1 VAIAH
6 DHSNNKS
13 DAHAP
18 PSEVRQRTHLALELV
33 MVTTATSSAPLIEK
47 HTIGYVPPEDR
58 HGKVRDLFTLWFGGN
73 IAPLPIVTGALAVQ
87 LFGLNLVWGIIAILV
102 GHLVGGVLMA
112 LHSAQGPQMGIP
124 QMIQSRAQ
132 FGSLGAL
139 LVVVIAGVMY
149 IGFFASNIVLAGK
162 SLHGVVDVIPVPV
175 GIVIGA
181 IGSGI
186 IGIIGYRFIHVL
198 NRIGTWVLGA
208 GIVLGF
214 GYIFTHVQTAD
225 FLTRGNFNISGW
237 LATVSLAALWQI
249 AFAPYVSDYSRYL
262 PADVPVAST
271 FWTTYL
277 GTVLGSS
284 LSFIFGAVAV
294 LATPVGMD
302 TMDAVKLATG
312 SIGPLM
318 LLLFLLSVISH
329 NALNLYGA
337 VLSLITLVQTFAYR
351 WIPTAK
357 ARAVISVLVLAACSI
372 AAVFASKDFIGHF
385 VDMVLVLLV
394 VLVPWTAINLI
405 DFYAIHKGKYDIG
418 SIFRV
423 DGGIYGRYNPQAL
436 LAYAVGI
443 VVQIPFMNTPL
454 YVGPISAHINGADL
468 SWLVG
473 LVVTSPLYFW
483 LASRDS
489 AYKRRLEGGKLV
501 GGV

>member
-1 VAIAH
+1 
-6 DHSNNKS
+6 
-13 DAHAP
+13 
-18 PSEVRQRTHLALELV
+18 
-33 MVTTATSSAPLIEK
+33 MTSAANSAPLIEK
-47 HTIGYVPPEDR
+47 HTIGYVPPQDR

-73 IAPLPIVTGALAVQ
+73 IAPLPIVTGALGVQ
-87 LFGLNLVWGIIAILV
+87 LFHLNLVWGVVAILV
-102 GHLVGGVLMA
+102 GHLLGGVLMA

-162 SLHGVVDVIPVPV
+162 SLHGVVETVPVSV

-181 IGSGI
+181 LGSGI

-198 NRIGTWVLGA
+198 NRIGTWVLGV
-208 GIVLGF
+208 GIVVGF
-214 GYIFTHVQTAD
+214 GYIFSHVQSDD
-225 FLTRGNFNISGW
+225 FLTRGGFNLAGW

-262 PADVPVAST
+262 PADVKVSST

-277 GTVLGSS
+277 GSALGSS

-294 LATPVGMD
+294 LAIPAGMD

-312 SIGPLM
+312 TLGPLM
-318 LLLFLLSVISH
+318 LVLFLLSVISH

-337 VLSLITLVQTFAYR
+337 VLSIITLVQTFAYR

-357 ARAVISVLVLAACSI
+357 SRAVLSLVVLAACCVV
-372 AAVFASKDFIGHF
+372 AVFASADFIGHF

-405 DFYAIHKGKYDIG
+405 DFYVIHKGDYDID
-418 SIFRV
+418 SIFKV

-436 LAYAVGI
+436 IAYAVGI

-454 YVGPISAHINGADL
+454 YVGPVSAHINGADL

-473 LVVTSPLYFW
+473 LAITSPLYWW

-489 AYKRRLEGGKLV
+489 AYRRRQMGAKLAA
-501 GGV
+501 GV

>member
-1 VAIAH
+1 
-6 DHSNNKS
+6 
-13 DAHAP
+13 
-18 PSEVRQRTHLALELV
+18 
-33 MVTTATSSAPLIEK
+33 MTSAANSAPLIEK
-47 HTIGYVPPEDR
+47 HTIGYVPPQDR

-73 IAPLPIVTGALAVQ
+73 IAPLPIVTGALGVQ
-87 LFGLNLVWGIIAILV
+87 LFHLNLVWGIVAILV

-162 SLHGVVDVIPVPV
+162 SLHGVVDSVPVPV

-181 IGSGI
+181 LGSGI

-198 NRIGTWVLGA
+198 NRIGTWVLGI
-208 GIVLGF
+208 GIVVGF
-214 GYIFTHVQTAD
+214 GYIFSHVQSDD
-225 FLTRGNFNISGW
+225 FLTRGGFNLAGW

-262 PADVPVAST
+262 PADVKVSST

-277 GTVLGSS
+277 GSALGSS

-294 LATPVGMD
+294 LAIPAGMD

-312 SIGPLM
+312 TLGPLM
-318 LLLFLLSVISH
+318 LVLFLLSVISH

-337 VLSLITLVQTFAYR
+337 VLSIITLVQTFAYR

-357 ARAVISVLVLAACSI
+357 SRAVLSLIVLAACCVV
-372 AAVFASKDFIGHF
+372 AVFASADFIGHF

-405 DFYAIHKGKYDIG
+405 DFYVIHKGDYDID
-418 SIFRV
+418 SIFKV

-436 LAYAVGI
+436 IAYAVGI
-443 VVQIPFMNTPL
+443 AVQIPFMNTPL
-454 YVGPISAHINGADL
+454 YVGPVSVHINGADL

-473 LVVTSPLYFW
+473 LAITSPLYWW
-483 LASRDS
+483 LATRDS
-489 AYKRRLEGGKLV
+489 AYRRRQVSAKLAA
-501 GGV
+501 GV

>member
-1 VAIAH
+1 
-6 DHSNNKS
+6 
-13 DAHAP
+13 
-18 PSEVRQRTHLALELV
+18 
-33 MVTTATSSAPLIEK
+33 MTSAANSAPLIEK
-47 HTIGYVPPEDR
+47 HTIGYVPPQDR

-73 IAPLPIVTGALAVQ
+73 IAPLPIVTGALGVQ
-87 LFGLNLVWGIIAILV
+87 LFHLNLVWGIVAILV

-162 SLHGVVDVIPVPV
+162 SLHGVVDSVPVPV

-181 IGSGI
+181 LGSGI

-198 NRIGTWVLGA
+198 NRIGTWVLGI
-208 GIVLGF
+208 GIVVGF
-214 GYIFTHVQTAD
+214 GYIFSHVQSDD
-225 FLTRGNFNISGW
+225 FLTRGGFNLAGW

-262 PADVPVAST
+262 PADVKVSST

-277 GTVLGSS
+277 GSALGSS

-294 LATPVGMD
+294 LAIPAGMD

-312 SIGPLM
+312 TLGPLM
-318 LLLFLLSVISH
+318 LVLFLLSVISH

-337 VLSLITLVQTFAYR
+337 VLSIITLVQTFAYR

-357 ARAVISVLVLAACSI
+357 SRAVLSLIVLAACCVV
-372 AAVFASKDFIGHF
+372 AVFASADFIGHF

-405 DFYAIHKGKYDIG
+405 DFYVIHKGDYDID
-418 SIFRV
+418 SIFKV

-436 LAYAVGI
+436 IAYAVGI
-443 VVQIPFMNTPL
+443 AVQIPFMNTPL
-454 YVGPISAHINGADL
+454 YVGPVSAHINGADL

-473 LVVTSPLYFW
+473 LAITSPLYWW

-489 AYKRRLEGGKLV
+489 EYRRRQVSAKLAA
-501 GGV
+501 GV

>member
-1 VAIAH
+1 
-6 DHSNNKS
+6 
-13 DAHAP
+13 
-18 PSEVRQRTHLALELV
+18 
-33 MVTTATSSAPLIEK
+33 MTSAANSAPLIEK
-47 HTIGYVPPEDR
+47 HTIGYVPPQDR

-73 IAPLPIVTGALAVQ
+73 IAPLPIVTGALGVQ
-87 LFGLNLVWGIIAILV
+87 LFHLNLVWGIVAILV

-132 FGSLGAL
+132 FGTLGAL

-162 SLHGVVDVIPVPV
+162 SLHGVVDSVPVPV

-181 IGSGI
+181 LGSGI

-198 NRIGTWVLGA
+198 NRIGTWVLGI
-208 GIVLGF
+208 GIVVGF
-214 GYIFTHVQTAD
+214 GYIFTHVQSDD
-225 FLTRGNFNISGW
+225 FLTRGGFNLAGW

-262 PADVPVAST
+262 PADVKVSST

-277 GTVLGSS
+277 GSALGSS

-294 LATPVGMD
+294 LAIPAGMD

-312 SIGPLM
+312 TLGPIM
-318 LLLFLLSVISH
+318 LVLFLLSVISH

-337 VLSLITLVQTFAYR
+337 VLSIITLVQTFAYR

-357 ARAVISVLVLAACSI
+357 SRAVLSLIVLSACCVV
-372 AAVFASKDFIGHF
+372 AVFASADFIGHF

-405 DFYAIHKGKYDIG
+405 DFYAIHKGDYDIQ
-418 SIFRV
+418 SIFQV

-436 LAYAVGI
+436 IAYAVGI

-454 YVGPISAHINGADL
+454 YVGPISEHINGADL

-473 LVVTSPLYFW
+473 LAITSPLYWW

-489 AYKRRLEGGKLV
+489 AYRRRQMSAKLAM
-501 GGV
+501 GH

>member
-1 VAIAH
+1 
-6 DHSNNKS
+6 
-13 DAHAP
+13 
-18 PSEVRQRTHLALELV
+18 
-33 MVTTATSSAPLIEK
+33 MTSAANSAPLIEK

-73 IAPLPIVTGALAVQ
+73 IAPLPIVTGALGVQ
-87 LFGLNLVWGIIAILV
+87 LFHLNLVWGIVAILV

-132 FGSLGAL
+132 FGTLGAL

-162 SLHGVVDVIPVPV
+162 SLHGVVEAVPVSV

-181 IGSGI
+181 LGSGI

-198 NRIGTWVLGA
+198 NRIGTWVLGI
-208 GIVLGF
+208 GIVVGF
-214 GYIFTHVQTAD
+214 GYIFSHVQSDD
-225 FLTRGNFNISGW
+225 FLTRGGFNLAGW

-262 PADVPVAST
+262 PADVKVSST

-277 GTVLGSS
+277 GAALGSS

-294 LATPVGMD
+294 LAIPAGVD

-312 SIGPLM
+312 SLGPVM
-318 LLLFLLSVISH
+318 LVLFLLSVISH

-337 VLSLITLVQTFAYR
+337 VLSIITLVQTFAYR

-357 ARAVISVLVLAACSI
+357 SRAVLSLIVLAACCVV
-372 AAVFASKDFIGHF
+372 AVFASADFIGHF

-405 DFYAIHKGKYDIG
+405 DFYVIHKGDYDIQ
-418 SIFRV
+418 SIFKV

-436 LAYAVGI
+436 IAYAVGI

-454 YVGPISAHINGADL
+454 YVGPISEHINGADL

-473 LVVTSPLYFW
+473 LAVTSPLYGW

-489 AYKRRLEGGKLV
+489 AYRRRQMGAKLAM
-501 GGV
+501 GH

>member
-1 VAIAH
+1 
-6 DHSNNKS
+6 
-13 DAHAP
+13 
-18 PSEVRQRTHLALELV
+18 
-33 MVTTATSSAPLIEK
+33 MVDS
-47 HTIGYVPPEDR
+47 V
-58 HGKVRDLFTLWFGGN
+58 
-73 IAPLPIVTGALAVQ
+73 
-87 LFGLNLVWGIIAILV
+87 
-102 GHLVGGVLMA
+102 
-112 LHSAQGPQMGIP
+112 
-124 QMIQSRAQ
+124 
-132 FGSLGAL
+132 
-139 LVVVIAGVMY
+139 
-149 IGFFASNIVLAGK
+149 
-162 SLHGVVDVIPVPV
+162 PVPV

-214 GYIFTHVQTAD
+214 GYIFTHVQTTD
-225 FLTRGNFNISGW
+225 FLTRGEFNISGW

-271 FWTTYL
+271 FWATYM
-277 GTVLGSS
+277 GSVLGSS

-312 SIGPLM
+312 AIGPLM
-318 LLLFLLSVISH
+318 LVLFLLSVISH

-337 VLSLITLVQTFAYR
+337 VLSLITLIQTFAYR

-357 ARAVISVLVLAACSI
+357 SRALISTVVLAACAI

-405 DFYAIHKGKYDIG
+405 DFYAIHKGKYDIA

-436 LAYAVGI
+436 LAYAIGI
-443 VVQIPFMNTPL
+443 AVQIPFMNTPL
-454 YVGPISAHINGADL
+454 YVGPISAHLDGADL
-468 SWLVG
+468 SWIVG
-473 LVVTSPLYFW
+473 LLVTSPLYYW

-489 AYKRRLEGGKLV
+489 AYKSRMNESKLV
-501 GGV
+501 GSV

>member
-1 VAIAH
+1 
-6 DHSNNKS
+6 
-13 DAHAP
+13 
-18 PSEVRQRTHLALELV
+18 
-33 MVTTATSSAPLIEK
+33 MTSAANSAPLIEK
-47 HTIGYVPPEDR
+47 HTIGYVPPQDR

-73 IAPLPIVTGALAVQ
+73 IAPLPIVTGALGVQ
-87 LFGLNLVWGIIAILV
+87 LFHLNLIWGIVAILV

-132 FGSLGAL
+132 FGTLGAL

-162 SLHGVVDVIPVPV
+162 SLHGVVDTVPVPV

-181 IGSGI
+181 LGSGI

-198 NRIGTWVLGA
+198 NRIGTWVLGI
-208 GIVLGF
+208 GIVVGF
-214 GYIFTHVQTAD
+214 GYIFTHVQSDD
-225 FLTRGNFNISGW
+225 FLTRGSFNLAGW

-262 PADVPVAST
+262 PADVKVSST

-277 GTVLGSS
+277 GSALGSS

-294 LATPVGMD
+294 LAIPAGMD

-312 SIGPLM
+312 TLGPIM
-318 LLLFLLSVISH
+318 LVLFLLSVISH

-337 VLSLITLVQTFAYR
+337 VLSIITLVQTFAYR

-357 ARAVISVLVLAACSI
+357 SRAVLSLIVLSACCVV
-372 AAVFASKDFIGHF
+372 AVFASADFIGHF

-405 DFYAIHKGKYDIG
+405 DFYVIHKGDYDIQ
-418 SIFRV
+418 SIFQV

-436 LAYAVGI
+436 IAYAVGI
-443 VVQIPFMNTPL
+443 VVQIPFINTPL
-454 YVGPISAHINGADL
+454 YVGPISEHINGADL

-473 LVVTSPLYFW
+473 LAITSPLYWW

-489 AYKRRLEGGKLV
+489 AYRRRQASAKLAM
-501 GGV
+501 GH

>member
-1 VAIAH
+1 
-6 DHSNNKS
+6 
-13 DAHAP
+13 
-18 PSEVRQRTHLALELV
+18 
-33 MVTTATSSAPLIEK
+33 MTSAANSAPLIEK
-47 HTIGYVPPEDR
+47 HTIGYVPPQDR

-73 IAPLPIVTGALAVQ
+73 IAPLPIVTGALGVQ
-87 LFGLNLVWGIIAILV
+87 LFHLNLIWGIVAILV

-162 SLHGVVDVIPVPV
+162 SLHGVVDAVPVSV

-181 IGSGI
+181 LGSGI

-198 NRIGTWVLGA
+198 NRIGTWVLGI
-208 GIVLGF
+208 GIVVGF
-214 GYIFTHVQTAD
+214 GYIFSHVQSDD
-225 FLTRGNFNISGW
+225 FLTRGGFNLAGW

-262 PADVPVAST
+262 PADVKVSST

-277 GTVLGSS
+277 GSALGSS

-294 LATPVGMD
+294 LAIPAGMD

-312 SIGPLM
+312 TLGPIM
-318 LLLFLLSVISH
+318 LVLFLLSVFSH
-329 NALNLYGA
+329 NALYLYGA
-337 VLSLITLVQTFAYR
+337 VLSIITLVQTFAHR
-351 WIPTAK
+351 WIPTARS
-357 ARAVISVLVLAACSI
+357 RAVLSLVVLTACCVV
-372 AAVFASKDFIGHF
+372 AVFASADFIGHF

-405 DFYAIHKGKYDIG
+405 DFYAIHKGDYDIQ
-418 SIFRV
+418 SIFQV

-436 LAYAVGI
+436 IAYAVGI

-454 YVGPISAHINGADL
+454 YVGPISEHINGADL

-473 LVVTSPLYFW
+473 LAVTSPLYWW

-489 AYKRRLEGGKLV
+489 AYRRRQMSAKVAMGH
-501 GGV
+501 

>member
-1 VAIAH
+1 
-6 DHSNNKS
+6 
-13 DAHAP
+13 
-18 PSEVRQRTHLALELV
+18 
-33 MVTTATSSAPLIEK
+33 MTSAANSAPLIEK

-73 IAPLPIVTGALAVQ
+73 IAPLPIVTGALGVQ
-87 LFGLNLVWGIIAILV
+87 LFHLNLVWGIIAILV

-132 FGSLGAL
+132 FGTLGAL

-162 SLHGVVDVIPVPV
+162 SLHGVVGAVPVPV

-181 IGSGI
+181 LGSGI

-198 NRIGTWVLGA
+198 NRIGTWVLGI
-208 GIVLGF
+208 GIVVGF
-214 GYIFTHVQTAD
+214 GYIFTHVQSDD
-225 FLTRGNFNISGW
+225 FLTRGGFNLAGW

-262 PADVPVAST
+262 PADVKVSST

-277 GTVLGSS
+277 GSALGSS

-294 LATPVGMD
+294 LAIPAGMD

-312 SIGPLM
+312 TLGPIM
-318 LLLFLLSVISH
+318 LVLFLLSVISH

-337 VLSLITLVQTFAYR
+337 VLSIITLVQTFAYR

-357 ARAVISVLVLAACSI
+357 SRAVLSLIVLSACCVV
-372 AAVFASKDFIGHF
+372 AVFASADFIGHF

-405 DFYAIHKGKYDIG
+405 DFYAIHKGDYDIQ
-418 SIFRV
+418 SIFQV

-436 LAYAVGI
+436 IAYAVGI

-454 YVGPISAHINGADL
+454 YVGPISEHINGADL

-473 LVVTSPLYFW
+473 LAVTSPLYWW

-489 AYKRRLEGGKLV
+489 AYRRRQISAKLAM
-501 GGV
+501 GH

>member
-1 VAIAH
+1 
-6 DHSNNKS
+6 
-13 DAHAP
+13 
-18 PSEVRQRTHLALELV
+18 
-33 MVTTATSSAPLIEK
+33 MTSAANTAPLIEK
-47 HTIGYVPPEDR
+47 HTIGYVPPQDR

-73 IAPLPIVTGALAVQ
+73 IAPLPIVTGALGVQ
-87 LFGLNLVWGIIAILV
+87 LFHLNLLWGIVAILV
-102 GHLVGGVLMA
+102 GHLLGGVLMA

-162 SLHGVVDVIPVPV
+162 SLHGVVDSVPVPV

-181 IGSGI
+181 LGSGI

-198 NRIGTWVLGA
+198 NRIGTWVLGI
-208 GIVLGF
+208 GIVVGF
-214 GYIFTHVQTAD
+214 GYIFSHVQSDD
-225 FLTRGNFNISGW
+225 FLTRGGFNLAGW

-262 PADVPVAST
+262 PADVKVSST

-277 GTVLGSS
+277 GSALGSS

-294 LATPVGMD
+294 LAIPAGMD

-312 SIGPLM
+312 TLGPIM
-318 LLLFLLSVISH
+318 LVLFLLSVISH

-337 VLSLITLVQTFAYR
+337 VLSIITLVQTFAYR

-357 ARAVISVLVLAACSI
+357 SRAVLSLIVLAACCVV
-372 AAVFASKDFIGHF
+372 AVFASADFIGHF

-405 DFYAIHKGKYDIG
+405 DFYVIHKGDYDIQ
-418 SIFRV
+418 SIFKV

-436 LAYAVGI
+436 IAYAVGI

-454 YVGPISAHINGADL
+454 YVGPISEHINGADL

-473 LVVTSPLYFW
+473 LAITSPLYWW

-489 AYKRRLEGGKLV
+489 AYRRRQMSAKLAM
-501 GGV
+501 GH

>member
-1 VAIAH
+1 M
-6 DHSNNKS
+6 S
-13 DAHAP
+13 
-18 PSEVRQRTHLALELV
+18 
-33 MVTTATSSAPLIEK
+33 TTASSAPLIEK

-58 HGKVRDLFTLWFGGN
+58 HGKVKDLFTLWFGGN
-73 IAPLPIVTGALAVQ
+73 IAPLPIVTGALGVQ
-87 LFGLNLVWGIIAILV
+87 LFHLNLVWGVVAIIV

-162 SLHGVVDVIPVPV
+162 SLHGVVESVPVSV
-175 GIVIGA
+175 GIVLGGL
-181 IGSGI
+181 GSGI

-198 NRIGTWVLGA
+198 NRIGTWVLGL

-214 GYIFTHVQTAD
+214 GYILTHVQTDD
-225 FLTRGNFNISGW
+225 FLTRGSFNISGW

-262 PADVPVAST
+262 PKDVKVSST
-271 FWTTYL
+271 FWATY
-277 GTVLGSS
+277 LGSS
-284 LSFIFGAVAV
+284 LGSILSFVFGAVAV

-312 SIGPLM
+312 AIGPLM
-318 LLLFLLSVISH
+318 LVLFLLSVISH

-337 VLSLITLVQTFAYR
+337 VLSVITLLQTFAHR
-351 WIPTAK
+351 WIPTASS
-357 ARAVISVLVLAACSI
+357 RAVLSLIILAGCCV
-372 AAVFASKDFIGHF
+372 AAIGASADFIGHF
-385 VDMVLVLLV
+385 VDLVLALLV

-405 DFYAIHKGKYDIG
+405 DFYAIHKGEYDIA

-423 DGGIYGRYNPQAL
+423 DGGIYGRFNPQAL
-436 LAYAVGI
+436 LAYAIGI
-443 VVQIPFMNTPL
+443 VVQIPFMNTPI
-454 YVGPISAHINGADL
+454 YTGPVAVHIDGADL

-473 LVVTSPLYFW
+473 LVVTTPLYYW
-483 LASRDS
+483 LANRDT
-489 AYKRRLEGGKLV
+489 AYRRRQNMAGLMPTNS
-501 GGV
+501 

>member
-1 VAIAH
+1 MIA
-6 DHSNNKS
+6 SNKKAS
-13 DAHAP
+13 PFADAHP
-18 PSEVRQRTHLALELV
+18 GTFEVPILALESV
-33 MVTTATSSAPLIEK
+33 MTSAATSAPLIEK

-58 HGKVRDLFTLWFGGN
+58 HGKVKDLFTLWFGGN
-73 IAPLPIVTGALAVQ
+73 IAPLPIVTGALGVQ
-87 LFGLNLVWGIIAILV
+87 LFHLNLIWGIVAILV

-132 FGSLGAL
+132 FGTLGAL

-162 SLHGVVDVIPVPV
+162 SLHGVVDSVPVPV

-181 IGSGI
+181 LGSGI

-198 NRIGTWVLGA
+198 NRIGTWVLGI
-208 GIVLGF
+208 GIVVGF
-214 GYIFTHVQTAD
+214 GYIFTHVQSDD

-262 PADVPVAST
+262 PADVKVSST

-277 GTVLGSS
+277 GSALGSS

-294 LATPVGMD
+294 LAIPAGMD

-312 SIGPLM
+312 AIGPLM
-318 LLLFLLSVISH
+318 LVLFLLSVISH

-337 VLSLITLVQTFAYR
+337 VLSIITLVQTFAYR

-357 ARAVISVLVLAACSI
+357 TRAVLSLIVLAACSVV
-372 AAVFASKDFIGHF
+372 AVFASSDFIGHF

-405 DFYAIHKGKYDIG
+405 DFYAIHKGEYDIQ
-418 SIFRV
+418 SIFKV

-436 LAYAVGI
+436 IAYAVGI

-454 YVGPISAHINGADL
+454 YVGPVSEHINGADL

-473 LVVTSPLYFW
+473 LAVTTPLYWW

-489 AYKRRLEGGKLV
+489 VYRRRQMGAKLAA
-501 GGV
+501 GH

>member
-1 VAIAH
+1 
-6 DHSNNKS
+6 
-13 DAHAP
+13 
-18 PSEVRQRTHLALELV
+18 
-33 MVTTATSSAPLIEK
+33 MTSAANSAPLIEK
-47 HTIGYVPPEDR
+47 HTIGYVPPQDR

-73 IAPLPIVTGALAVQ
+73 IAPLPIVTGALGVQ
-87 LFGLNLVWGIIAILV
+87 LFHLNLIWGIVAILV

-132 FGSLGAL
+132 FGTLGAL

-162 SLHGVVDVIPVPV
+162 SLHGVVDTVPVPV

-181 IGSGI
+181 LGSGI

-198 NRIGTWVLGA
+198 NRIGTWVLGI
-208 GIVLGF
+208 GIVVGF
-214 GYIFTHVQTAD
+214 GYIFTHVQSDD
-225 FLTRGNFNISGW
+225 FLTRGSFNLAGW

-262 PADVPVAST
+262 PADVKVSST

-277 GTVLGSS
+277 GSALGSS

-294 LATPVGMD
+294 LAIPAGMD

-312 SIGPLM
+312 TLGPIM
-318 LLLFLLSVISH
+318 LVLFLLSVISH

-337 VLSLITLVQTFAYR
+337 VLSIITLVQTFAYR

-357 ARAVISVLVLAACSI
+357 SRAVLSLIVLSACCVV
-372 AAVFASKDFIGHF
+372 AVFASADFIGHF

-405 DFYAIHKGKYDIG
+405 DFYAIHKGDYDIQ
-418 SIFRV
+418 SIFQV

-454 YVGPISAHINGADL
+454 YVGPISEHINGADL

-473 LVVTSPLYFW
+473 LAVTSPLYWW

-489 AYKRRLEGGKLV
+489 AYRRRQLGAKLAM
-501 GGV
+501 GH

>member
-1 VAIAH
+1 
-6 DHSNNKS
+6 
-13 DAHAP
+13 
-18 PSEVRQRTHLALELV
+18 
-33 MVTTATSSAPLIEK
+33 MTSAANSAPLIEK
-47 HTIGYVPPEDR
+47 HTIGYVPPQDR

-73 IAPLPIVTGALAVQ
+73 IAPLPIVTGALGVQ
-87 LFGLNLVWGIIAILV
+87 LFHLNLVWGIVAILV
-102 GHLVGGVLMA
+102 GHLLGGVLMA

-162 SLHGVVDVIPVPV
+162 SLHGVVDSVPVPV

-181 IGSGI
+181 LGSGI

-198 NRIGTWVLGA
+198 NRIGTWVLGI
-208 GIVLGF
+208 GIVVGF
-214 GYIFTHVQTAD
+214 GYIFSHVQSDD
-225 FLTRGNFNISGW
+225 FLTRGGFNLTGW

-262 PADVPVAST
+262 PADVKVSST

-277 GTVLGSS
+277 GSALGSS

-294 LATPVGMD
+294 LAIPAGMD

-312 SIGPLM
+312 TLGPVM
-318 LLLFLLSVISH
+318 LVLFLLSVISH

-337 VLSLITLVQTFAYR
+337 VLSIITLVQTFAYR

-357 ARAVISVLVLAACSI
+357 SRAVLSLIVLSACCVV
-372 AAVFASKDFIGHF
+372 AVFASADFIGHF

-405 DFYAIHKGKYDIG
+405 DFYAIHKGDYDIQ
-418 SIFRV
+418 SIFQV

-454 YVGPISAHINGADL
+454 YVGPISEHINGADL

-473 LVVTSPLYFW
+473 LAVTSPLYWW

-489 AYKRRLEGGKLV
+489 AYRRRQLSAKLAM
-501 GGV
+501 GH

>member
-1 VAIAH
+1 
-6 DHSNNKS
+6 
-13 DAHAP
+13 
-18 PSEVRQRTHLALELV
+18 
-33 MVTTATSSAPLIEK
+33 MTSAANSAPLIEK
-47 HTIGYVPPEDR
+47 HTIGYVPPQDR

-73 IAPLPIVTGALAVQ
+73 IAPLPIVTGALGVQ
-87 LFGLNLVWGIIAILV
+87 LFHLNLVWGIVAILV
-102 GHLVGGVLMA
+102 GHLLGGVLMA

-162 SLHGVVDVIPVPV
+162 SLHGVVDSVPVPV

-181 IGSGI
+181 LGSGI

-198 NRIGTWVLGA
+198 NRIGTWVLGI
-208 GIVLGF
+208 GIVVGF
-214 GYIFTHVQTAD
+214 GYIFSHVQSDD
-225 FLTRGNFNISGW
+225 FLTRGGFNLAGW

-262 PADVPVAST
+262 PADVKVSST

-277 GTVLGSS
+277 GSALGSS

-294 LATPVGMD
+294 LAIPAGMD

-312 SIGPLM
+312 TLGPLM
-318 LLLFLLSVISH
+318 LVLFLLSVISH

-337 VLSLITLVQTFAYR
+337 VLSIITLVQTFAYR

-357 ARAVISVLVLAACSI
+357 SRAVLSLIVLAACCVV
-372 AAVFASKDFIGHF
+372 AVFASADFIGHF

-405 DFYAIHKGKYDIG
+405 DFYVIHKGDYDID
-418 SIFRV
+418 SIFKV

-436 LAYAVGI
+436 IAYAVGI
-443 VVQIPFMNTPL
+443 AVQIPFMNTPL
-454 YVGPISAHINGADL
+454 YVGPVSVHINGADL

-473 LVVTSPLYFW
+473 LAITSPLYWW

-489 AYKRRLEGGKLV
+489 AYRRRQMSAKMAAA
-501 GGV
+501 

>member
-1 VAIAH
+1 
-6 DHSNNKS
+6 
-13 DAHAP
+13 
-18 PSEVRQRTHLALELV
+18 
-33 MVTTATSSAPLIEK
+33 MTSAANSAPLIEK
-47 HTIGYVPPEDR
+47 HTIGYVPPQDR

-73 IAPLPIVTGALAVQ
+73 IAPLPIVTGALGVQ
-87 LFGLNLVWGIIAILV
+87 LFHLNLVWGIVAILV

-162 SLHGVVDVIPVPV
+162 SLHGVVDSVPVPV

-181 IGSGI
+181 LGSGI

-198 NRIGTWVLGA
+198 NRIGTWVLGI
-208 GIVLGF
+208 GIVVGF
-214 GYIFTHVQTAD
+214 GYIFSHVQSDD
-225 FLTRGNFNISGW
+225 FLTRGGFNLAGW

-262 PADVPVAST
+262 PADVKVSST

-277 GTVLGSS
+277 GSALGSS

-294 LATPVGMD
+294 LAIPAGMD

-312 SIGPLM
+312 NLGPLM
-318 LLLFLLSVISH
+318 LVLFLLSVISH

-337 VLSLITLVQTFAYR
+337 VLSIITLVQTFAYR

-357 ARAVISVLVLAACSI
+357 SRAVLSLIVLAACCVV
-372 AAVFASKDFIGHF
+372 AVFASADFIGHF

-405 DFYAIHKGKYDIG
+405 DFYVIHKGDYDID
-418 SIFRV
+418 SIFKV
-423 DGGIYGRYNPQAL
+423 DGGIYGRCNPQAL
-436 LAYAVGI
+436 IAYAVGI
-443 VVQIPFMNTPL
+443 AVQIPFMNTPL
-454 YVGPISAHINGADL
+454 YVGPVSVHINGADL

-473 LVVTSPLYFW
+473 LAITSPLYWW
-483 LASRDS
+483 LATRDS
-489 AYKRRLEGGKLV
+489 AYRRRQVSAKLAA
-501 GGV
+501 GV

>member
-1 VAIAH
+1 
-6 DHSNNKS
+6 
-13 DAHAP
+13 
-18 PSEVRQRTHLALELV
+18 
-33 MVTTATSSAPLIEK
+33 MTSAANSAPLIEK
-47 HTIGYVPPEDR
+47 HTIGYVPPQDR

-73 IAPLPIVTGALAVQ
+73 IAPLPIVTGALGVQ
-87 LFGLNLVWGIIAILV
+87 LFHLNLVWGIVAILV
-102 GHLVGGVLMA
+102 GHLLGGVLMA

-162 SLHGVVDVIPVPV
+162 SLHGVVETVPVSV

-181 IGSGI
+181 LGSGI

-198 NRIGTWVLGA
+198 NRIGTWVLGV
-208 GIVLGF
+208 GIVVGF
-214 GYIFTHVQTAD
+214 GYIFSHVQSDD
-225 FLTRGNFNISGW
+225 FLTRGGFNLAGW

-262 PADVPVAST
+262 PADVKVSST

-277 GTVLGSS
+277 GSALGSS

-294 LATPVGMD
+294 LAIPAGMD
-302 TMDAVKLATG
+302 TMDTVKLATG
-312 SIGPLM
+312 TLGPLM
-318 LLLFLLSVISH
+318 LVLFLLSVISH

-337 VLSLITLVQTFAYR
+337 VLSIITLVQTFAYR

-357 ARAVISVLVLAACSI
+357 SRAVLSLIVLAACCVV
-372 AAVFASKDFIGHF
+372 AVFASADFIGHF

-405 DFYAIHKGKYDIG
+405 DFYVIHKGDYDID
-418 SIFRV
+418 SIFKV

-436 LAYAVGI
+436 IAYAVGI

-454 YVGPISAHINGADL
+454 YVGPVSEHINGADL

-473 LVVTSPLYFW
+473 LAITSPLYWW

-489 AYKRRLEGGKLV
+489 AYRRRQMGAKLAA
-501 GGV
+501 GV

>member
-1 VAIAH
+1 MTRA
-6 DHSNNKS
+6 
-13 DAHAP
+13 
-18 PSEVRQRTHLALELV
+18 
-33 MVTTATSSAPLIEK
+33 ATSAPLIEK
-47 HTIGYVPPEDR
+47 HTIGYVPPQDR

-73 IAPLPIVTGALAVQ
+73 IAPLPIVTGALGVQ
-87 LFGLNLVWGIIAILV
+87 LFHLNLAWGIVAILV

-162 SLHGVVDVIPVPV
+162 SLHGVVDTVPVPV

-181 IGSGI
+181 LGSGI

-198 NRIGTWVLGA
+198 NRIGTWVLGI
-208 GIVLGF
+208 GIVVGF
-214 GYIFTHVQTAD
+214 GYIFTHVQSDD
-225 FLTRGNFNISGW
+225 FLTRGSFNISGW

-262 PADVPVAST
+262 PADVKVSST

-277 GTVLGSS
+277 GSALGSS
-284 LSFIFGAVAV
+284 LSFVFGAVAV
-294 LATPVGMD
+294 LAIPAGMD

-312 SIGPLM
+312 AIGPLM
-318 LLLFLLSVISH
+318 LVLFLLSVISH

-337 VLSLITLVQTFAYR
+337 VLSIITLVQTFAYR

-357 ARAVISVLVLAACSI
+357 SRAVLSLVVLAACCVV
-372 AAVFASKDFIGHF
+372 AVFASADFIGHF

-405 DFYAIHKGKYDIG
+405 DFYVIHKGDYDIQ
-418 SIFRV
+418 SIFKV

-436 LAYAVGI
+436 IAYAVGI
-443 VVQIPFMNTPL
+443 AVQIPFMNTPL
-454 YVGPISAHINGADL
+454 YVGPVSAHIDGADL

-473 LVVTSPLYFW
+473 LLVTSPLYWW
-483 LASRDS
+483 LATRDS
-489 AYKRRLEGGKLV
+489 AYRRRQMSAKLAA
-501 GGV
+501 GV

>member
-1 VAIAH
+1 
-6 DHSNNKS
+6 
-13 DAHAP
+13 
-18 PSEVRQRTHLALELV
+18 
-33 MVTTATSSAPLIEK
+33 MVTAADS
-47 HTIGYVPPEDR
+47 V
-58 HGKVRDLFTLWFGGN
+58 
-73 IAPLPIVTGALAVQ
+73 
-87 LFGLNLVWGIIAILV
+87 
-102 GHLVGGVLMA
+102 
-112 LHSAQGPQMGIP
+112 
-124 QMIQSRAQ
+124 
-132 FGSLGAL
+132 
-139 LVVVIAGVMY
+139 
-149 IGFFASNIVLAGK
+149 
-162 SLHGVVDVIPVPV
+162 PVPV

-181 IGSGI
+181 LGSGI

-198 NRIGTWVLGA
+198 NRIGTWVLGI

-214 GYIFTHVQTAD
+214 GYILTHVQTAD
-225 FLTRGNFNISGW
+225 FLTRGSFNIAGV

-262 PADVPVAST
+262 PEDVPVAAT

-277 GTVLGSS
+277 GSALGSS

-318 LLLFLLSVISH
+318 L
-329 NALNLYGA
+329 

-357 ARAVISVLVLAACSI
+357 SRAILSVIVLAACCF
-372 AAVFASKDFIGHF
+372 AAVGASADFIGHF

-405 DFYAIHKGKYDIG
+405 DFYAIHKGQYDID
-418 SIFRV
+418 SIFQV

-436 LAYAVGI
+436 LAYAIGI
-443 VVQIPFMNTPL
+443 AVQIPFMNTPL

-468 SWLVG
+468 SWVVG
-473 LVVTSPLYFW
+473 LLVTSPLYWW

-489 AYKRRLEGGKLV
+489 AYKRRLAGGRLASTA
-501 GGV
+501 